1 MTGRWISKDPIGLS
15 GGLNLYAFCGNDPVN
30 GFDPF
35 GHCSDDDWLDWIH
48 TGLDVIGTF
57 DPSPISDGLNALIYA
72 DEGDWINA
80 AISATAM
87 IPYAGDLAKAGKYGT
102 RAAKAINAKAG
113 VSIIQTGGHTL
124 KPSTLKALGM
134 SKGEGKK
141 AIEALKRENG
151 LPNDWHGKIGS
162 DGSVF

>member
-1 MTGRWISKDPIGLS
+1 MKANTSTLTAREIMEITPCATGFTLAGAP
-15 GGLNLYAFCGNDPVN
+15 
-30 GFDPF
+30 
-35 GHCSDDDWLDWIH
+35 
-48 TGLDVIGTF
+48 
-57 DPSPISDGLNALIYA
+57 
-72 DEGDWINA
+72 A